1 MQDVGGRKGPAP
13 AVLEPFPRGLVA
25 SDEEVPRALRLALS
39 ETASAMEEAV
49 VAESGVPYDIHA
61 AMRQVEA
68 EMLQAAQ
75 ALEFERAAILRDELA
90 DLRRQ
95 AGLPEKR

>member
-1 MQDVGGRKGPAP
+1 
-13 AVLEPFPRGLVA
+13 
-25 SDEEVPRALRLALS
+25 
-39 ETASAMEEAV
+39 
-49 VAESGVPYDIHA
+49 
-61 AMRQVEA
+61 MRQIEA

-95 AGLPEKR
+95 AGLPENGGAVPVPSAAPRRMSGRTAKGKRRP